1 MQNFTVYSTDDIIE
15 INVEGLTVCVS
26 PLTYKQKNEIQN
38 LFLNKE
44 ALEGAIMAMKYAIK
58 DVRGLKTRDGKDF
71 KVKKKGGLL
80 DDRTVDTLLNSSTGT
95 KINLICVSLLN
106 GIPDQFLHPET
117 GKALEGVSFMDV
129 GEKKGKK

>member
-95 KINLICVSLLN
+95 KINLICVSLLTSRN
-106 GIPDQFLHPET
+106 R
-117 GKALEGVSFMDV
+117 
-129 GEKKGKK
+129 KGP